1 MVSTGLDQAK
11 AALIITNK
19 GTDLSN
25 EIYKKLGRTVTT
37 LKGKGLISGEKAVL
51 YCVLTRI
58 EVSELRR
65 VVEEYDDSA
74 FVTITDVSEVIGN
87 HIKNNK
93 GLRKNIK
100 KENEE

>member
-1 MVSTGLDQAK
+1 MDVTPKKWSTQKIVAIALMALAFLMLNVSWIKIDSD
-11 AALIITNK
+11 ALEAVDEMRD
-19 GTDLSN
+19 DL
-25 EIYKKLGRTVTT
+25 EEEL
-37 LKGKGLISGEKAVL
+37 EW
-51 YCVLTRI
+51 I
-58 EVSELRR
+58 E
-65 VVEEYDDSA
+65 EEYDDSA